1 MAVDGAATDE
11 SARGEESDDDD
22 AVSLQD
28 SDDLDAMS
36 D

>member
-1 MAVDGAATDE
+1 MALDGAAE
-11 SARGEESDDDD
+11 EEASNGEESDAGD